1 MQASKGFD
9 HSFERALAVS
19 TEELELVL
27 RSKCGIGWS
36 DFYLNPRRL
45 RGSDFLMR
53 WSQGVWSEERLRDAV
68 NYTGRYYA
76 IPYGPSGT
84 APAQNIRDY
93 ELYFERLEKA
103 GLGKLKR
110 PDLLIFR
117 AQDTSYTN
125 DIIQELK
132 GLPELAFVPEEDSLM
147 QKLLSRALI
156 AVECENSLWRARQ
169 MPDYNSQ
176 LTPQKRLKGRPGLKK
191 TAVTPTVIIKKE
203 DLEPLMRWQKER
215 GIPIHLWHAFFDE
228 AFGISLE
235 KAESLIS
242 SGEIEET
249 PQVYQAPGGATTR
262 KIIFKIYYHHAYRL
276 AVTRQEPSL
285 IAESITD
292 KNGHILPFVRFEG
305 GCSELCE
312 PALQVLD
319 MAGRQK

>member
-1 MQASKGFD
+1 
-9 HSFERALAVS
+9 
-19 TEELELVL
+19 
-27 RSKCGIGWS
+27 
-36 DFYLNPRRL
+36 
-45 RGSDFLMR
+45 
-53 WSQGVWSEERLRDAV
+53 V

-110 PDLLIFR
+110 RICSFSARKTPHIPMILSRIER
-117 AQDTSYTN
+117 
-125 DIIQELK
+125 
-132 GLPELAFVPEEDSLM
+132 LAGVGFCSEEDSLM

-249 PQVYQAPGGATTR
+249 PQVYQAPGGR
-262 KIIFKIYYHHAYRL
+262 RL
-276 AVTRQEPSL
+276 ARLYSKF
-285 IAESITD
+285 IIITPTAWR
-292 KNGHILPFVRFEG
+292 LPVRN
-305 GCSELCE
+305 
-312 PALQVLD
+312 PV
-319 MAGRQK
+319 